1 MLFSESEASLV
12 ALLPI
17 KPFSARQASRVWKK
31 TEADTRSILDRLSS
45 RGILI
50 DSEQPDGSTLY
61 SLPPPMAGF
70 FEFSLM
76 RVRDDVDQKVLS
88 ELFYQYLNV
97 EEAFIRD
104 LFVRGE
110 TQIGRVFVHEPSPG
124 RPWGIVVRVS
134 HNRRV
139 RSASRRWTGRLSF
152 AALVR
157 PRLTSGSLVR
167 LQRVNACTPQRNSSY
182 PAFGEEAMY
191 VLQEPPFLACSA
203 VHDSYVVVVAAD
215 IL

>member
-1 MLFSESEASLV
+1 MSHMTHRSAYSSLVDRLNRFPQGAPPSELLYRILEMLFSESEASLV

-97 EEAFIRD
+97 EEA
-104 LFVRGE
+104 
-110 TQIGRVFVHEPSPG
+110 
-124 RPWGIVVRVS
+124 
-134 HNRRV
+134 
-139 RSASRRWTGRLSF
+139 
-152 AALVR
+152 
-157 PRLTSGSLVR
+157 
-167 LQRVNACTPQRNSSY
+167 
-182 PAFGEEAMY
+182 
-191 VLQEPPFLACSA
+191 
-203 VHDSYVVVVAAD
+203 
-215 IL
+215 